1 MARREGEVIEV
12 LFDADKSVSPAEWAD
27 QTLEPSRSIPHP
39 LNISLPFPRRCSTSS
54 TISNASPIQ
63 LSPTLSSSPVSNI
76 FERARNTNPRPTTSF
91 LPCSRGLH
99 AASLFLAGVPGAED
113 AVRYARDLAIKQ
125 TARELKLVKRWAP
138 RTNVPKVM
146 ATVEW
151 MGNVAEVTQTLQ
163 IQRLR
168 EEIEKAE
175 KRAQTGISRSIRRCF
190 A

>member
-1 MARREGEVIEV
+1 M
-12 LFDADKSVSPAEWAD
+12 
-27 QTLEPSRSIPHP
+27 
-39 LNISLPFPRRCSTSS
+39 
-54 TISNASPIQ
+54 
-63 LSPTLSSSPVSNI
+63 
-76 FERARNTNPRPTTSF
+76 
-91 LPCSRGLH
+91 
-99 AASLFLAGVPGAED
+99 
-113 AVRYARDLAIKQ
+113 RYARDLAIKQ